1 MVVSEG
7 TAQERAVTVKQKT
20 TRALIMLAVTW
31 VGLDLSVARAE
42 PDDPVPVPSRATVAA
57 ASATVVSTAI
67 ARDGTSAAGV
77 TAGAVPTPS
86 PVTAGTAPAPSPAAA
101 GTVPAFSPGA
111 TGPALASSISAVGSA
126 PRPAASSTVSASTAA
141 GSPPASNTSAPAT
154 PSPFASED
162 RWEHAGYN
170 QDEIVYT
177 VFITNH
183 DPNILR
189 CRTEIHGF
197 YFNNGQKGEIS
208 DVQVSTVFPDKQVQ
222 AGIWSGLDEPSGAT
236 YKVTCRA
243 L

>member
-7 TAQERAVTVKQKT
+7 AAQEHTVTIQQKT
-20 TRALIMLAVTW
+20 TRAASGRSRGLVVLVATW
-31 VGLDLSVARAE
+31 VSLGLSVARAE
-42 PDDPVPVPSRATVAA
+42 PDDPAPTPPRATVSVAAVTPATVSTVAVTATPAMAA
-57 ASATVVSTAI
+57 AV
-67 ARDGTSAAGV
+67 AA
-77 TAGAVPTPS
+77 PTP
-86 PVTAGTAPAPSPAAA
+86 
-101 GTVPAFSPGA
+101 A
-111 TGPALASSISAVGSA
+111 T
-126 PRPAASSTVSASTAA
+126 AASQ
-141 GSPPASNTSAPAT
+141 
-154 PSPFASED
+154 FASQD

-183 DPNILR
+183 EPNILR

-222 AGIWSGLDEPSGAT
+222 AGIWSGLDEASGAT
-236 YKVTCRA
+236 YKVSCRA